1 MHRNLDTLKKFL
13 WLQRFLLLDFELFIG
28 GLRVTK
34 RIALMMDLLILE
46 VIKICLVQLRLEP
59 I

>member
-28 GLRVTK
+28 GLRVAK
-34 RIALMMDLLILE
+34 CMALMMDWLILE
-46 VIKICLVQLRLEP
+46 VIKTCLIRLRLEP
-59 I
+59 S